1 MIIMGNLFF
10 YYEEYLYIIL
20 AVHLII
26 SLVLSYFISVYA
38 LKRFKKSSKTID
50 EKDELRLKQIE
61 DKSFIYR
68 FLFKASLH
76 RYNQLTL
83 FLFSLLFNISIPFLG
98 YFFTIWLF
106 WYMVNVKYEEKI
118 LDTNVLDLD
127 EFGESFLEVERLFGE
142 GSMISMMNN
151 EYVPRSKKLKAL
163 STLASNNTPIN
174 LRVVKQTLASTDDE
188 IRMFGYAIIN
198 KAEKALNDKINKN
211 ISIISKEREKGD
223 KKDQEKIAF
232 ASRELAHLYWEMVY
246 TELAHESLKVN
257 FLSSAISYL
266 ESAKEYYLPKIDKIV
281 SKIKEYEKDNNLL
294 QNIKMIRKKREE
306 LEETYLICS
315 SLFGL
320 MGRIHMYKKEF
331 EKAKAELTVAK
342 EILSERSTFLI
353 PYLAELYFLTRKYH
367 IVSSLIKQTK
377 GLEYNAK
384 LYPIV
389 KQWEAAS

>member
-1 MIIMGNLFF
+1 MGDLFF

-50 EKDELRLKQIE
+50 EKDELRLKQVE

-106 WYMVNVKYEEKI
+106 WYMVKVKYEEKI

-163 STLASNNTPIN
+163 STLSSNNAPVS
-174 LRVVKQTLASTDDE
+174 LQVVKQTLASSDDE

-198 KAEKALNDKINKN
+198 KAEKALNEKINEN
-211 ISIISKEREKGD
+211 LAIISKEVSKGN
-223 KKDQEKIAF
+223 KKDEQIIAF
-232 ASRELAHLYWEMVY
+232 ASKELAYLYWEMVY

-257 FLSSAISYL
+257 FLNSVIVYL
-266 ESAKEYYLPKIDKIV
+266 EIAKDYYIPKTDEIA
-281 SKIKEYEKDNNLL
+281 SQIKELEKNGNALK
-294 QNIKMIRKKREE
+294 NIKQVRKEREL
-306 LEETYLICS
+306 LEETYIICS
-315 SLFGL
+315 SLFSL
-320 MGRIHMYKKEF
+320 MGRVYMHRKEF

-342 EILSERSTFLI
+342 EILSERSAFLI